1 MWKCCMHWFGNL
13 RWSHS
18 AYSSLCR
25 CLSMRMVHCLRLLCD
40 VRQACTYMS
49 NAVATCLQRQTNVTI
64 IPPTPPTPNRSP
76 PYLFVCA
83 HDALRVCYLYKVM
96 MLMKWWLARVPWQQ
110 KKQMLQNTH
119 FAQRNVSRG
128 PTTIPCHPFSKWTSK
143 RIRTY
148 YTVYGST
155 YFTADFCP
163 ASNWTLCEWFT
174 LISNSMKSDNTS
186 C

>member
-1 MWKCCMHWFGNL
+1 MRILPFVGACLCVWFIACVCCVMCVRLVRTWAMLWRHVCKDKRTL
-13 RWSHS
+13 
-18 AYSSLCR
+18 L
-25 CLSMRMVHCLRLLCD
+25 LS
-40 VRQACTYMS
+40 
-49 NAVATCLQRQTNVTI
+49 
-64 IPPTPPTPNRSP
+64 PPTPPTPNRSP

-128 PTTIPCHPFSKWTSK
+128 PTTIPCHPFYKWTSK

>member
-18 AYSSLCR
+18 AYSSLRR

-64 IPPTPPTPNRSP
+64 IPPHP
-76 PYLFVCA
+76 PYPQPVPPILVCLCAWCIACVLFGQSY
-83 HDALRVCYLYKVM
+83 DADEM
-96 MLMKWWLARVPWQQ
+96 MISTSAMTT
-110 KKQMLQNTH
+110 KKT
-119 FAQRNVSRG
+119 NVAK
-128 PTTIPCHPFSKWTSK
+128 HPFRHGGMWTVGQLQSLVTPF
-143 RIRTY
+143 INELLNVYVHTI
-148 YTVYGST
+148 YGST
-155 YFTADFCP
+155 HFTADFCP

>member
-64 IPPTPPTPNRSP
+64 IPPHP
-76 PYLFVCA
+76 PYPQPVPPILVCLCAWCIACVLFVQSY
-83 HDALRVCYLYKVM
+83 DADEM
-96 MLMKWWLARVPWQQ
+96 MISTSAMTT

-128 PTTIPCHPFSKWTSK
+128 PTTIPCHPFYKWTSK